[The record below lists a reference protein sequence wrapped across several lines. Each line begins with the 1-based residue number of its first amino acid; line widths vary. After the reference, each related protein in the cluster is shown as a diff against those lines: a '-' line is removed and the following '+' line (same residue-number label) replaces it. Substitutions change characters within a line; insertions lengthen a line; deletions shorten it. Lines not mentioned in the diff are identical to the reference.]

1 MDIIGRHCCKWR
13 LRVWL
18 KLLWHTP
25 LVDVIVDSVLG
36 GDWLK
41 LLWHSPLVDIIVDSV
56 LGGDGLLE
64 RESERPGTE
73 VCEDVEWMPEE

>member
-25 LVDVIVDSVLG
+25 LVD
-36 GDWLK
+36 
-41 LLWHSPLVDIIVDSV
+41 IIVDSV
-56 LGGDGLLE
+56 LGGGGLLE